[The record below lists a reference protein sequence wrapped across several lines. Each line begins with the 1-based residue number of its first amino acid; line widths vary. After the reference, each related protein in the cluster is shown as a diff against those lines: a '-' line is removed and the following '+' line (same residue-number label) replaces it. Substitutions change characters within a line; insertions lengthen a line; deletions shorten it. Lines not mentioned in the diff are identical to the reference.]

1 MFFILK
7 EYVYL
12 NQSGLLMDKYGV
24 GECLDGP
31 LKNFTNFLDN
41 FFKVYLK
48 KKKTHMLLFADHV
61 CASTDSIRKETLFS
75 LFFCSLYKNLLPC
88 LLSNTKAI
96 LFLRN
101 KCFLSES
108 CKILVFFHEASIFS
122 FCCYFWSCRK
132 SQRNCIAS
140 LELLTL
146 WFASSG

>member
-48 KKKTHMLLFADHV
+48 KNKPTCYYLQIMSVPALTVLERRPYLVCSFVLYIRTCCLLF
-61 CASTDSIRKETLFS
+61 
-75 LFFCSLYKNLLPC
+75 
-88 LLSNTKAI
+88 
-96 LFLRN
+96 
-101 KCFLSES
+101 
-108 CKILVFFHEASIFS
+108 
-122 FCCYFWSCRK
+122 
-132 SQRNCIAS
+132 
-140 LELLTL
+140 
-146 WFASSG
+146 